1 MNWMQLVID
10 DHERK
15 PPNASRLTATTESRA
30 ATARMSAQE
39 TVCLQMASTCALM
52 LAMTSKPLRD
62 PTLGNAP
69 CSPVKLP
76 GMSASSTDASHP

>member
-1 MNWMQLVID
+1 
-10 DHERK
+10 
-15 PPNASRLTATTESRA
+15 
-30 ATARMSAQE
+30 MSAQE

-62 PTLGNAP
+62 PALGNAP